1 MTDDAAAVQ
10 QFLVRDLGLDAPAT
24 EIGPGTDLLAGD
36 LLDSMGITQ
45 TVVFLEER
53 FGVEVEP
60 DDLVPENFRSID
72 AMLAFV
78 GGKEG

>member
-1 MTDDAAAVQ
+1 MDDDAVAVQ
-10 QFLVRDLGLDAPAT
+10 QFLVRDLGIDSQGKEISPA
-24 EIGPGTDLLAGD
+24 TDLLAGD

-60 DDLVPENFRSID
+60 EDLVPENFRSID

>member
-1 MTDDAAAVQ
+1 VSDAAAIE
-10 QFLVRDLGLDAPAT
+10 QFLIQDLGIETSKGSIDPAK
-24 EIGPGTDLLAGD
+24 DLLASD

-53 FGVEVEP
+53 FGVEVGDE
-60 DDLVPENFRSID
+60 DLVPENFRSID

-78 GGKEG
+78 RGKEG

>member
-1 MTDDAAAVQ
+1 VSDAAAIEL
-10 QFLVRDLGLDAPAT
+10 FLIQDLGIEANKGSIDASK
-24 EIGPGTDLLAGD
+24 DLLASD

-53 FGVEVEP
+53 FGIEVE
-60 DDLVPENFRSID
+60 DEDLVSENFRSID

-78 GGKEG
+78 RGKEG